1 MIDEYL
7 TTKFKGQGIVKLV
20 EFLYDLDPNYD
31 WKGGVINDG
40 LPFEYPDNI
49 EYVIIYEANLKVA
62 VLVKCQ
68 VIFKDSITQFVVP
81 LMNELSSN
89 FDMIVEIVGGMNYKD
104 GSISLD
110 ELAKQLHGT
119 TIH

>member
-7 TTKFKGQGIVKLV
+7 TEKFKGQSIVKLV
-20 EFLYDLDPNYD
+20 EFLYELDNKYD

-40 LPFEYPDNI
+40 LPFDYPDTI

-68 VIFKDSITQFVVP
+68 VIFKDSITEFVVP

-89 FDMIVEIVGGMNYKD
+89 IDMIVDIVGGMNYKD
-104 GSISLD
+104 GSFSLD
-110 ELAKQLHGT
+110 DLAKQLHGT